1 MSSRSDRSQ
10 QRGEKKAYLSTW
22 VQPETKKTVQERA
35 QRQGESVAQ
44 YLRRL
49 VRQEGETPKTA

>member
-10 QRGEKKAYLSTW
+10 QRGEKNAYLSTW
-22 VQPETKKTVQERA
+22 VQPETKETVREQA

>member
-10 QRGEKKAYLSTW
+10 QRGEKNAYLSTW
-22 VQPETKKTVQERA
+22 VQPKTKKTVQERA